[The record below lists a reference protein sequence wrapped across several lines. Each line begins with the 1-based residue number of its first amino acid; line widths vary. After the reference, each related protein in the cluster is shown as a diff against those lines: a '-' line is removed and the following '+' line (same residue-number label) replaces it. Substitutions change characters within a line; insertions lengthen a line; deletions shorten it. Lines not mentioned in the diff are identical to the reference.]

1 MGYLRHEKL
10 LKRFRQNLRKIRLE
24 KGMSQ
29 EEISFRTEI
38 STNQVGRIERGE
50 INAGLSTIYEI
61 SKALEVSIIALFEFE
76 VEGE

>member
-1 MGYLRHEKL
+1 
-10 LKRFRQNLRKIRLE
+10 
-24 KGMSQ
+24 MSQ